1 MWNREEF
8 EEPARI
14 TTRVE
19 RQLAVSH
26 WLLSASREVE
36 GARAEWAEIGLTVLR
51 CGTLFGAVRVPAEI
65 IHAAAGSH
73 QDDAVNAYLARALHG
88 GPVLVDTHQER
99 YYALVPPGTM
109 HHWNTPD
116 TECLGRG
123 SYLGVP
129 RPDLDGHSGQV
140 GRSYW
145 SVPMDSPGE
154 LCTPGSVTQ
163 LVAHGRYRRQTAQ
176 AEEEVEP

>member
-129 RPDLDGHSGQV
+129 APRPRWALGSGRPLVLVSADGLSGRTLHAGVCHS
-140 GRSYW
+140 
-145 SVPMDSPGE
+145 
-154 LCTPGSVTQ
+154 
-163 LVAHGRYRRQTAQ
+163 ARRPRPIQEADR
-176 AEEEVEP
+176 PSRRGG